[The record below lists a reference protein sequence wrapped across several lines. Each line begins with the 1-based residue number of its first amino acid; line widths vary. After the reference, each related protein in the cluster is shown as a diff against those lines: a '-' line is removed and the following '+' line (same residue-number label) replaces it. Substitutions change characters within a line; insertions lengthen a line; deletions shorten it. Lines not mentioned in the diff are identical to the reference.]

1 MSKNLTYKW
10 KKRREIQYK
19 LFLKFLKKEN
29 LYKEFR
35 RVVKKSPSLTSYFN
49 GNMYEYI
56 FILYDYDS
64 TIHNRYNFWN
74 LERKWSVIVDN
85 YKRIKKS
92 NYIIYGK

>member
-1 MSKNLTYKW
+1 MAKILTNKC

-35 RVVKKSPSLTSYFN
+35 RIIKKSPSLNSYFN

-56 FILYDYDS
+56 YILYNYDS
-64 TIHNRYNFWN
+64 TVNNRYNFWN
-74 LERKWSVIVDN
+74 LENKWGLIVNN